1 MNVWDFT
8 DEISVIQL
16 QCEVG
21 GPPQAPSEEP
31 GPVQSITTQRSCFFL
46 GHCFQT
52 LHFVSLVLCKSCML
66 NVTLQNVTK
75 TMEVLKALFKIT
87 ACFRPQ
93 RSNTKQAL
101 TKFDEPDSF

>member
-16 QCEVG
+16 QFEVG

-31 GPVQSITTQRSCFFL
+31 GPVQSITAQRSCFL
-46 GHCFQT
+46 SGRCFET
-52 LHFVSLVLCKSCML
+52 LLFVLLVLCKSCML

-75 TMEVLKALFKIT
+75 RMEVLEALFKIT
-87 ACFRPQ
+87 SCFRPQ
-93 RSNTKQAL
+93 HSNTKQSL

>member
-1 MNVWDFT
+1 MNVWDFA

-21 GPPQAPSEEP
+21 GPPQAPPEEP
-31 GPVQSITTQRSCFFL
+31 GPVQSITTQRSCFFS
-46 GHCFQT
+46 GHGSQT
-52 LHFVSLVLCKSCML
+52 LHYVSVVLCKSCTL
-66 NVTLQNVTK
+66 IVTLQNVTK
-75 TMEVLKALFKIT
+75 TMEVLDGLFKIT
-87 ACFRPQ
+87 SCFRPQ